1 MTKEQ
6 VLELRKSLGLTQVK
20 FAALLHVSLPTI
32 KSWESGKY
40 RPHGLYLEALL
51 EVKQRVPIFDSL
63 SENKTCDST
72 ASQGGTFQ

>member
-20 FAALLHVSLPTI
+20 FAALLHVSLPTV
-32 KSWESGKY
+32 KSWEAGKY
-40 RPHGLYLEALL
+40 RPSGLYLEALL
-51 EVKQRVPIFDSL
+51 EVRQQIPNLTPI

-72 ASQGGTFQ
+72 ASQGGTF